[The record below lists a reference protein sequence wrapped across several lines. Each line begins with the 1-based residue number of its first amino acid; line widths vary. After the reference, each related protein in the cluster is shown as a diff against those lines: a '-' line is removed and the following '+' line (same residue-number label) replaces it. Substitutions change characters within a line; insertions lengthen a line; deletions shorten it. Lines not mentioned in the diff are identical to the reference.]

1 MKELEW
7 IEGRILH
14 HEKRLLEAEAEY
26 HRAVTYGEL
35 TGVTTMQMTND
46 EIIVS
51 YRQAKNRAE
60 QIKILSEL
68 NDCKVDEICAI
79 LKEGGVDGREIGG
92 VRRGLKKLDSQK
104 ISTTTVAEVT
114 GKAPADFT
122 GVRGRIRYL
131 LQQRRLIDDEL
142 AEITEQMHELLSEMG
157 G

>member
-1 MKELEW
+1 
-7 IEGRILH
+7 
-14 HEKRLLEAEAEY
+14 
-26 HRAVTYGEL
+26 
-35 TGVTTMQMTND
+35 MQMTSD

-104 ISTTTVAEVT
+104 ISTTTVAELT

-142 AEITEQMHELLSEMG
+142 AEITEQMHELLSEMTG
-157 G
+157 GEHP